1 VLRRCTLVAIKG
13 HFDGKVI
20 VPDEP
25 LDLPKHQRLIVHIET
40 VDGASLPPESVARG
54 VDGRQLLRFAGAI
67 PPEDL
72 ALMERAIEE
81 GCERIDGD
89 DW

>member
-1 VLRRCTLVAIKG
+1 MVAIKG

-25 LDLPKHQRLIVHIET
+25 LDLPKHQRLIVHIEP
-40 VDGASLPPESVARG
+40 VGEAGSPAGPGPRGIDGG
-54 VDGRQLLRFAGAI
+54 QLLKFAGTI
-67 PPEDL
+67 PGEDL
-72 ALMERAIEE
+72 AAMERAIRE